1 MGYLQTGIE
10 MRDQFNVVL
19 MSFVNSMTAAV
30 TAANDFSDVMNQN
43 INTNPL
49 DHVRGE
55 IQSVTEELDAL
66 NQSASTPLSPDVP
79 ADQSVRRLNE
89 RIEQTGDLL
98 DRVSEIQQSIGA
110 GSEQVEVLPEETQEN
125 IQRANER
132 LLEMQAEMDQI
143 SQNPFDM
150 PTEEIEAQLVS
161 LQERIRETLQEQ
173 LALNEE
179 LSHMDMENEQPPPW
193 QSDDLEIFNSSGAE
207 RFHQEIQAANM
218 MLEQL
223 GRTQREIA
231 LQASRMNILP
241 PAAIQDMNGLA
252 GRIDHV
258 RQRIQQIES
267 HPLRFASSRTNGELQ
282 QLRAHLS
289 QALALQEE
297 MNRAMQRMDVRA
309 ANEAYLRLSRIISD
323 AESRI
328 RDTTGEQEHFNR
340 AIQGGAG
347 KAQNLVRSLMGLS
360 VIQST
365 IGMIRGQFG
374 AAINRMDT
382 MTNFSRTMT
391 AITGS
396 SDAASGSLEGLKS
409 MTKGTAYGLDTAAA
423 AVQNFTTRGMEI
435 GSATAEVGKWADA
448 VAFYG
453 DGTNETLTTVTDAI
467 GKMLTKGTVEMDQL
481 NRLTDAGINAVGM
494 YAQATGRDAAK
505 VQEHLSKG
513 KISAQDFITTVS
525 SAFEEGTNGV
535 LNISGAAK
543 EAGATW
549 ATTIS
554 NMKAAV
560 TRGITSML
568 DEINES
574 LSEAGL
580 GTIQDGIK
588 GIGEVTENVL
598 GTVGTFLGQGIA
610 FFAEHREQI
619 MMTIQVLGSLAAAY
633 MLVSGAVGFVTAA
646 ITICQTVMTTF
657 GTTAAIA
664 FGVTGV
670 LAVLGIAAAI
680 FSLIEWIKDL
690 NEKTGDTGKTMEL
703 VFKKAEVVMADLSYK
718 WALVTGGMQIAWNNF
733 CLGFEIA
740 FHGTYGAVLEIV
752 YLIGDAIRSLVNG
765 AITMINDMIRSLNQI
780 PGVSLDVIEEV
791 KWKGL
796 DELGDMAQEQFQE
809 IYDLTL
815 DTDRKNQEIANGIIE
830 KETAANE
837 AQREY
842 DELYTLYTSGN
853 EVKGV
858 EKEIHASSDLTAITK
873 NTGDTAKAAQK
884 AVQSLDITGENL
896 KYIKDMAEREYI
908 NRFTTAKINVKQT
921 NHNKVKNN
929 MDLDGINEY
938 LRSDLEQRMVAT
950 AEGVH

>member
-30 TAANDFSDVMNQN
+30 IAANDFSDVMNQN

-66 NQSASTPLSPDVP
+66 NQSASTPLSPDVS
-79 ADQSVRRLNE
+79 ADQSIQRLNE

-98 DRVSEIQQSIGA
+98 DRVSGIQQSIGA
-110 GSEQVEVLPEETQEN
+110 GSARVEVLPDETQEN

-150 PTEEIEAQLVS
+150 PTDEVETQLVS

-193 QSDDLEIFNSSGAE
+193 QSDDLEIFNGSGAE
-207 RFHQEIQAANM
+207 RFHQEIQAANV

-223 GRTQREIA
+223 GRAQREIA

-241 PAAIQDMNGLA
+241 PEAIQDMNGLA

-258 RQRIQQIES
+258 RQRIHQIES
-267 HPLRFASSRTNGELQ
+267 HPLRFASSRTNGEWQ

-297 MNRAMQRMDVRA
+297 MNRAMQRMDVRG
-309 ANEAYLRLSRIISD
+309 ANEAYLRLSRIISG

-328 RDTTGEQEHFNR
+328 RDNTGEQEHFNR

-360 VIQST
+360 VVQST
-365 IGMIRGQFG
+365 ISMIRGQFD
-374 AAINRMDT
+374 AAISRMDT

-396 SDAASGSLEGLKS
+396 SESASGSLESLKS

-453 DGTNETLTTVTDAI
+453 DGTNETLTTTDAI
-467 GKMLTKGTVEMDQL
+467 GKMLTKGTVKMDQL

-513 KISAQDFITTVS
+513 KISAQDFVTTVS

-580 GTIQDGIK
+580 GTIQEGIK

-690 NEKTGDTGKTMEL
+690 NDKTGDTGKTMEL
-703 VFKKAEVVMADLSYK
+703 VFKKIEVVMADLSYK
-718 WALVTGGMQIAWNNF
+718 WALVTGGMQIAWNNVCVVF
-733 CLGFEIA
+733 VTVFYGVY
-740 FHGTYGAVLEIV
+740 GTILEII

-765 AITMINDMIRSLNQI
+765 AISMINDMIRSLNQI

-796 DELGDMAQEQFQE
+796 DDLGKMAQDQFDTV
-809 IYDLTL
+809 YDFAVKTSREN
-815 DTDRKNQEIANGIIE
+815 TKIADGIIE

-858 EKEIHASSDLTAITK
+858 EGEIQATSDLPAITK

-884 AVQSLDITGENL
+884 AAQSLDITGENL
-896 KYIKDMAEREYI
+896 KYIKDMAEREYV
-908 NRFTTAKINVKQT
+908 NRFTTAKISVKQT
-921 NHNKVKNN
+921 NHNKVKSN